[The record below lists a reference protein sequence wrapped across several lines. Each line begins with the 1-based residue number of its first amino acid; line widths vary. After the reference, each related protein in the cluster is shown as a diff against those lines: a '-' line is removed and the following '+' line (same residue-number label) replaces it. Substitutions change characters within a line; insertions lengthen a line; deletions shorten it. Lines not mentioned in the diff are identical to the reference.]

1 MEEWRTY
8 KLGDLLTIKYGKDHK
23 ALSDGPYA
31 VYGSGGIMRYVERPI
46 YDKASIL
53 IPRKG
58 SLNNVMYVDKPFWT
72 VDTMFWTI
80 INTEIVLPHFL
91 FYSIRDIDF
100 AGLNVGSAVPSLTCP
115 VIEAIKVQIPSIETQ
130 IRILGCL
137 EPIDKKIE
145 LNNRIN
151 HNLEEQAKALFKSW
165 FIDFEPFKDGAF
177 IDSELGL
184 IPEGWK
190 IVGFKSFLTTTNEKA
205 YVEDLPEYSVT
216 NNGIIPREKKFN
228 KTLSKS
234 TSKNKVLRK
243 DNLVFGMSREILNWG
258 IMEDEIGGVSSAYNI
273 YEIDKKIIA
282 PLYLRLFMTAR
293 LSYFNDLIGTA
304 AREGQSLDKGALFQK
319 EVYVPPVEIYSSFLN
334 VYMSVIGEQ
343 DNIKQEVASL
353 IKLRDELLP
362 HLLKGDTYFNLI
374 DL

>member
-1 MEEWRTY
+1 
-8 KLGDLLTIKYGKDHK
+8 
-23 ALSDGPYA
+23 
-31 VYGSGGIMRYVERPI
+31 
-46 YDKASIL
+46 
-53 IPRKG
+53 
-58 SLNNVMYVDKPFWT
+58 MYVDKPFWT